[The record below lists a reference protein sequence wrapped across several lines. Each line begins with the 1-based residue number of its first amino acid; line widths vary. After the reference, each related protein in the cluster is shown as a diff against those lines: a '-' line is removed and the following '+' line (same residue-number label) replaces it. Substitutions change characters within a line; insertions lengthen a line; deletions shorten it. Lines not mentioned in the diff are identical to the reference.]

1 MDFRSRSENNRM
13 SEEEREIDVEL
24 DVSSEKFPYIF
35 VQVGT
40 LRREPA
46 SHLVSTI

>member
-24 DVSSEKFPYIF
+24 DVSSKNSRIILL
-35 VQVGT
+35 GMG
-40 LRREPA
+40 LC
-46 SHLVSTI
+46 

>member
-24 DVSSEKFPYIF
+24 DVSSKN
-35 VQVGT
+35 
-40 LRREPA
+40 
-46 SHLVSTI
+46 SHIILLGMGLC